1 MRAIIV
7 VLDSF
12 GLGASD
18 DASAFGDEG
27 ADTFGHIAQW
37 CAQDKANREGVRSG
51 RLHIPNLMA
60 LGLGLAAQHSSGKA
74 LPVDKA
80 TEIQGKYGF
89 AAEVSKGK
97 DTPSGHWEI
106 AGVPVEFDWGYFSLE
121 TPSFPSE
128 LIEALVDQG
137 KLAGV
142 LGNCHASG
150 TIILDQLGEEHIRT
164 AKPIVYTSAD
174 SVFQIAAHEA
184 HFGLD
189 RLYEICDLARILVD
203 PYNIGRVIA
212 RPFVGEKAG
221 QFERT
226 GNRRDLSVLP
236 PAATLLDRHAAAGG
250 AVISIGKISDIF
262 AHQGITQTYKAHG
275 NAQIFEVLMQQV
287 KTAPENSIIFANL
300 VDFDMLYGH
309 RRDVVGYAAAL
320 EDFDRKLPRLQ
331 EALRPDD
338 VVVLTA
344 DHGCDPTW
352 PGSDHT
358 REHIPVLAFGPN
370 ITPENLGKRTS
381 FADIGA
387 SLARHLGLDALPHGT
402 NFL

>member
-121 TPSFPSE
+121 TPSFPPE

-164 AKPIVYTSAD
+164 ARK
-174 SVFQIAAHEA
+174 SV
-184 HFGLD
+184 
-189 RLYEICDLARILVD
+189 V
-203 PYNIGRVIA
+203 
-212 RPFVGEKAG
+212 
-221 QFERT
+221 
-226 GNRRDLSVLP
+226 
-236 PAATLLDRHAAAGG
+236 
-250 AVISIGKISDIF
+250 
-262 AHQGITQTYKAHG
+262 
-275 NAQIFEVLMQQV
+275 
-287 KTAPENSIIFANL
+287 
-300 VDFDMLYGH
+300 
-309 RRDVVGYAAAL
+309 
-320 EDFDRKLPRLQ
+320 
-331 EALRPDD
+331 
-338 VVVLTA
+338 
-344 DHGCDPTW
+344 
-352 PGSDHT
+352 
-358 REHIPVLAFGPN
+358 
-370 ITPENLGKRTS
+370 
-381 FADIGA
+381 
-387 SLARHLGLDALPHGT
+387 
-402 NFL
+402 